1 MDDSEHEVRQAGGL
15 ALLELP
21 APPDAVTMEIPTW
34 LGDEETI
41 PLVEPRRYGPNGP
54 VWDSTD
60 EIYITY
66 NEDGERDVV
75 TTGDGDIWN
84 KEHSYQRTGSGRY
97 GVLRDLGDRVGAV
110 GSRVRSGWADA
121 ATAIQGWPQVRPDR
135 DRDGTGGGPD
145 GGARP
150 GSEDHGARHARPRR
164 DPRRQA
170 ERSRV
175 PDRSD
180 GTARSHRHCPG
191 CSGHEFAR
199 RSWWGVL
206 SRGVIGW
213 FIGWLAL
220 VLGGVD
226 IPIGRYFVLTVL
238 GFCAAFIARPF
249 WREFVGSE
257 DRHTRGGRR

>member
-1 MDDSEHEVRQAGGL
+1 MDDSEHGVGGL
-15 ALLELP
+15 ALLEQP
-21 APPDAVTMEIPTW
+21 TRDAVTMEIPNW

-41 PLVEPRRYGPNGP
+41 PLVEPRRYGPDGP

-84 KEHSYQRTGSGRY
+84 REHSYQRTGSGRY
-97 GVLRDLGDRVGAV
+97 GALRDIGGRVGGV
-110 GSRVRSGWADA
+110 VRDGWASA
-121 ATAIQGWPQVRPDR
+121 ATAIQGWPQVRVDR
-135 DRDGTGGGPD
+135 DRDGTGRGPD

-164 DPRRQA
+164 DSWRQA

-175 PDRSD
+175 PERSHGGD
-180 GTARSHRHCPG
+180 LHGTARSHRHCPG

-199 RSWWGVL
+199 RSWWGVF
-206 SRGVIGW
+206 SRGVLGW
-213 FIGWLAL
+213 FIGWLGL

-226 IPIGRYFVLTVL
+226 ISLGRYFILTAL
-238 GFCAAFIARPF
+238 GFCAVFIARPV